1 VNEIA
6 NLSTGRDI
14 MKEKI
19 HWSIGDWED
28 SIVIEG
34 ETEEEL
40 NEEADYVV
48 KSRGLDVEKNN
59 LWSEKITR

>member
-1 VNEIA
+1 M
-6 NLSTGRDI
+6 
-14 MKEKI
+14 MKERI

-48 KSRGLDVEKNN
+48 KSRGLDIEKNN
-59 LWSEKITR
+59 LWSEKIIVSE